1 MRTQR
6 FRGVNVR
13 WRVEKKRAPRR
24 KERIAQ
30 RDFRSWIFVVP
41 WGRLERPRAV
51 KIVLPV
57 FGGVY

>member
-1 MRTQR
+1 ML
-6 FRGVNVR
+6 
-13 WRVEKKRAPRR
+13 KKRAPRR

-57 FGGVY
+57 LGVSLVLGSERFGLGLVG